1 MAISSP
7 ACEPDS
13 IKKKRIISGS
23 RKLVD
28 LEDRSSRNNLRILG
42 IKEDPEKNKI
52 YKEEQDGKNKIYDLL
67 DKKLEM
73 GASNIVIERAHHI
86 EEKSN
91 ERAVVVQFL
100 FYKDK
105 LNFLSN
111 CNKLEGTK
119 ISIFEDVSQ
128 EIMQIPKEKWKEVL
142 ANRKQGKI
150 S

>member
-1 MAISSP
+1 MEI
-7 ACEPDS
+7 
-13 IKKKRIISGS
+13 
-23 RKLVD
+23 
-28 LEDRSSRNNLRILG
+28 
-42 IKEDPEKNKI
+42 
-52 YKEEQDGKNKIYDLL
+52 
-67 DKKLEM
+67 
-73 GASNIVIERAHHI
+73 GASNIVIERAHHV

-91 ERAVVVQFL
+91 DKERAVVVQFL

-105 LNFLSN
+105 INFLNN
-111 CNKLEGTK
+111 CNKLKGTK

>member
-1 MAISSP
+1 
-7 ACEPDS
+7 
-13 IKKKRIISGS
+13 
-23 RKLVD
+23 
-28 LEDRSSRNNLRILG
+28 
-42 IKEDPEKNKI
+42 
-52 YKEEQDGKNKIYDLL
+52 
-67 DKKLEM
+67 M

-111 CNKLEGTK
+111 CNKLKGTK
-119 ISIFEDVSQ
+119 TSIFEDVSQ

-142 ANRKQGKI
+142 AN
-150 S
+150 

>member
-1 MAISSP
+1 
-7 ACEPDS
+7 
-13 IKKKRIISGS
+13 
-23 RKLVD
+23 
-28 LEDRSSRNNLRILG
+28 
-42 IKEDPEKNKI
+42 
-52 YKEEQDGKNKIYDLL
+52 
-67 DKKLEM
+67 M
-73 GASNIVIERAHHI
+73 GAINIVIERAHHV

-91 ERAVVVQFL
+91 DKERAVVVQFL

-105 LNFLSN
+105 INFLNN
-111 CNKLEGTK
+111 CNKLKGTK

>member
-1 MAISSP
+1 
-7 ACEPDS
+7 
-13 IKKKRIISGS
+13 
-23 RKLVD
+23 
-28 LEDRSSRNNLRILG
+28 
-42 IKEDPEKNKI
+42 
-52 YKEEQDGKNKIYDLL
+52 
-67 DKKLEM
+67 M
-73 GASNIVIERAHHI
+73 GASNIVIERAHHV

-91 ERAVVVQFL
+91 DKERVVVVQFL

-105 LNFLSN
+105 INFLNN
-111 CNKLEGTK
+111 CNKLKGTK